1 MSTEID
7 FKALWNNQP
16 IDAKPDIEQ
25 VVMKAEKLK
34 RIFRFKLILLN
45 IVLLATIVI
54 TIYSNNIIANEWLV
68 SKIGAAL
75 MLIAYIS
82 YLLAYNQLIPVLFKT
97 NPEISNLEYLNQLIT
112 INRKSAFL
120 DTVMTNIYF
129 ALLSTG
135 LALFLIQP
143 FTHMK
148 IVNGITLYAVTAL
161 CMAFALFYLKPI
173 GMKKRKRHFDDL
185 ITKLEAINGQLREEL

>member
-1 MSTEID
+1 MSTEMD
-7 FKALWNNQP
+7 FKALWNKQP

-82 YLLAYNQLIPVLFKT
+82 YLVAYNQLIPILFKT

>member
-1 MSTEID
+1 
-7 FKALWNNQP
+7 
-16 IDAKPDIEQ
+16 
-25 VVMKAEKLK
+25 
-34 RIFRFKLILLN
+34 
-45 IVLLATIVI
+45 
-54 TIYSNNIIANEWLV
+54 
-68 SKIGAAL
+68 

-82 YLLAYNQLIPVLFKT
+82 YLIAYNQLIPVLFKT
-97 NPEISNLEYLNQLIT
+97 TPEISNLEYLNQLIT

-129 ALLSTG
+129 ALLSIG

-148 IVNGITLYAVTAL
+148 IINGITLYAVTAL

-173 GMKKRKRHFDDL
+173 GIRKRQKHFDDL
-185 ITKLEAINGQLREEL
+185 IAKLEAINGQLREEL

>member
-1 MSTEID
+1 MSTEMN
-7 FKALWNNQP
+7 FKALWNKQP

-54 TIYSNNIIANEWLV
+54 TIYANNIIVNEWLV

-82 YLLAYNQLIPVLFKT
+82 YLVAYNQLIPVLFKT
-97 NPEISNLEYLNQLIT
+97 NPGISNLEYLNQLIT

-135 LALFLIQP
+135 LTLFLIQP

-173 GMKKRKRHFDDL
+173 GIKKRQRHFDDL

>member
-1 MSTEID
+1 MSSEMD
-7 FKALWNNQP
+7 FKALWNKQP
-16 IDAKPDIEQ
+16 IDAKPDIKQ

-45 IVLLATIVI
+45 MVLLATIVI
-54 TIYSNNIIANEWLV
+54 TIYANNIIVNEWLV

-82 YLLAYNQLIPVLFKT
+82 YLVAYNRLIPVLFKT
-97 NPEISNLEYLNQLIT
+97 NPEISNQEYLNQLIT

-135 LALFLIQP
+135 LFLFLIQP

-148 IVNGITLYAVTAL
+148 IISGIIFYAVTAF
-161 CMAFALFYLKPI
+161 CMFVAWFYLKPI
-173 GMKKRKRHFDDL
+173 GMKKRQRHFDDL
-185 ITKLEAINGQLREEL
+185 IAKLEAINGQLREEL